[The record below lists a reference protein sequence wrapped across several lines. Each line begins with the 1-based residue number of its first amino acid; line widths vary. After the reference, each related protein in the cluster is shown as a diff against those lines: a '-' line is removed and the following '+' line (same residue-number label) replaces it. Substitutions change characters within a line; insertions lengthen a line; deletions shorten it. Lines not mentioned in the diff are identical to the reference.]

1 MKLSKKNFQIAG
13 DWWVISGL
21 NCGHLPSYPGG
32 YDWYPCQHERFT
44 YQEDKK
50 QWINTVT
57 YCGGKDSVCNTGNII
72 TVANVS
78 LPVPG

>member
-1 MKLSKKNFQIAG
+1 M
-13 DWWVISGL
+13 